1 VDTAKS
7 FIERQ
12 GYSWRGSEL
21 PMIDS
26 LVTVACAVGAMM
38 SALVVMSRLIPDD
51 YDRAKVLARRPA
63 AKPARE

>member
-1 VDTAKS
+1 
-7 FIERQ
+7 
-12 GYSWRGSEL
+12 
-21 PMIDS
+21 MIDS